1 MTVTEMNSFPL
12 GYFYIVS
19 KMHGLVIDIRDSEN
33 ATVDSKIVMNS
44 KKLLSPERDSQL
56 WIHQDGIL
64 TNKLTGLV
72 LDIKRAESFIAIFTR
87 ESRLYLDHIKE
98 QETDQRFGHESE
110 TGYIFALS
118 DPEVV
123 LDIRHEDTNKDVRVM
138 VYHKKPI
145 QKASNQLWT
154 IEPADPPK
162 PIDSDDEN
170 EDDGKRARLKAWF
183 GNWKGW
189 GHKRHQVLAEAD
201 LEEAN
206 KKVYK
211 EKKVNARQVLF
222 ICLIN
227 ISSQLYFIF
236 SLELIAAAVAFEAV
250 NMWEKKQKE
259 EGKDIHHPTAKKL
272 IAAFVVAELVKQIQ
286 ERNTE
291 MDTDEDDHKKEM
303 MTNMAI
309 KAATNLFE
317 SKHGF

>member
-211 EKKVNARQVLF
+211 EKKLGANCSRRC
-222 ICLIN
+222 I
-227 ISSQLYFIF
+227 
-236 SLELIAAAVAFEAV
+236 
-250 NMWEKKQKE
+250 
-259 EGKDIHHPTAKKL
+259 
-272 IAAFVVAELVKQIQ
+272 
-286 ERNTE
+286 
-291 MDTDEDDHKKEM
+291 
-303 MTNMAI
+303 
-309 KAATNLFE
+309 
-317 SKHGF
+317 